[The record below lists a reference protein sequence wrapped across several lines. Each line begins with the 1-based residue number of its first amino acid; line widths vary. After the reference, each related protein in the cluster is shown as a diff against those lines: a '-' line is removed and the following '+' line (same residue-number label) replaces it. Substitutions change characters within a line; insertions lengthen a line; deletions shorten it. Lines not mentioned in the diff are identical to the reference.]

1 MNIVRIAAFALALA
15 GLGACVTVAPPIG
28 SDFRAP
34 SQSVSILVMEP
45 DVQVTFI
52 TTGGAERRADWS
64 EQAKSNLMNALMS
77 ELAESGER
85 AVLYNAA
92 EHQTEGAQQALLL
105 NQAVTD
111 ALAAHVIFM
120 DISTFAGRLPHQQTQ
135 PETYTLGQSVRDFAP
150 ETEADYALFLTS
162 RSQIE
167 SGGMFM
173 TKVLIGAVTGY
184 VPASTAFRG
193 AYVSLVDLR
202 TGEVVWLRGHN
213 LGDARNAQEA
223 ASIMNEIFDAGPLA
237 AVQ

>member
-1 MNIVRIAAFALALA
+1 MNIVKVAALAFAVA
-15 GLGACVTVAPPIG
+15 GLSACATAAPPIG
-28 SDFRAP
+28 SDFRPP
-34 SQSVSILVMEP
+34 SQSVSVLVMEP

-64 EQAKSNLMNALMS
+64 EQAKSNLMSALMS

-85 AVLYNAA
+85 AALYNAA
-92 EHQTEGAQQALLL
+92 EYQTEAAQQALLL

-120 DISTFAGRLPHQQTQ
+120 DISTFAGRLPHQQSQ

-184 VPASTAFRG
+184 VPASANFRG
-193 AYVSLVDLR
+193 TYVSLVDLR
-202 TGEVVWLRGHN
+202 SGEVVWLRGHTM
-213 LGDARNAQEA
+213 GDPRNAQEA
-223 ASIMNEIFDAGPLA
+223 ASIMNEIFDGGPLA
-237 AVQ
+237 LAP